1 MVVILMGKKIESC
14 VFQRLLHLNEMCPKT
29 MLFYLFQCTKQQI
42 KIKYNSQETS
52 LSKNFDIFYLREDG
66 VFGG

>member
-1 MVVILMGKKIESC
+1 
-14 VFQRLLHLNEMCPKT
+14 

-66 VFGG
+66 VFGGWIYGCLGIDYKESSLILFMRSKEYCVL